1 MGPFKQRVNSM
12 NAGSSSPGGVAD
24 AVERVATSVVGL
36 RTRRF
41 GTSSAFCWRPGV
53 LVASAA
59 AVGHGGRAQVVLP
72 SGEAVAATVRGVD
85 PGTDLAVLATD
96 DVLPPAERRVDP
108 PVRTGDFV
116 FAAGRNAEGMVHASF
131 GHVGAVAGAWRSWR
145 GGAID
150 GLVRLDGGL
159 YPGSMGA
166 PVADAAGQ
174 VIGLA
179 SAALARHHGIV
190 IPPATI
196 DRVVDALLAHG
207 RVQRGYLGIVAQPV
221 ALPPALREAAQTP
234 DETGLLVSGVG
245 DDSPAAKAGLQV
257 GDIIVAVG
265 GRAVGSVEALAE
277 LLGGQQIG
285 SRLRVL
291 LLRGGARQELTVEV
305 GEHRWASRC

>member
-1 MGPFKQRVNSM
+1 M
-12 NAGSSSPGGVAD
+12 NPASAPSETGGVAD
-24 AVERVATSVVGL
+24 AVESLAASVVGL

-41 GTSSAFCWRPGV
+41 GTSSGFCWRPGV
-53 LVASAA
+53 LVASAV
-59 AVGHGGRAQVVLP
+59 AVGHGGRAQAVLP

-85 PGTDLAVLATD
+85 PGTDLAVLSMD
-96 DVLPPAERRVDP
+96 DTAIPPVQRRVEP
-108 PVRTGDFV
+108 LVRTGDFV

-131 GHVGAVAGAWRSWR
+131 GHIGAVAGAWRSWR
-145 GGAID
+145 GGGID
-150 GLVRLDGGL
+150 RLVRLDGGL
-159 YPGSMGA
+159 YPGLMGA
-166 PVADAAGQ
+166 PVADASGQ

-190 IPPATI
+190 VPPATI

-221 ALPPALREAAQTP
+221 ALSPALREAAQSSG
-234 DETGLLVSGVG
+234 ETGLLVSGVA

-265 GRAVGSVEALAE
+265 ERAVGSVEALTE
-277 LLGGQQIG
+277 LLGAQQIG

-291 LLRGGARQELTVEV
+291 LLRGGTRQELTVDV